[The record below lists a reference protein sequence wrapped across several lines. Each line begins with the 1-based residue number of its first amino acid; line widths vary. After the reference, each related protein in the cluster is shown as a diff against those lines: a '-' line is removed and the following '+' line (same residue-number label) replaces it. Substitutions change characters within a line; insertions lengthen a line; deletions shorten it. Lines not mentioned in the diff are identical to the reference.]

1 MDKCS
6 NSHHYYVNYNDIENN
21 YHLLLW
27 RGNMHFQLN
36 KLSLSVRT
44 VFISLMGLSATNIYA
59 DEYVT
64 QLETITIKAGQD
76 QAYKIK
82 ESATALKMG
91 LSLKETPQAVSIV
104 TDQQM
109 QDQNLDKLGDV
120 LNQVVGISSTQF
132 ASNGADDTFNTYY
145 ARGFSIDNY
154 QVDGINTTSKAI
166 GNTTSLNTAI
176 YENVTVLKG
185 ANGLL
190 SGAGNPSAT
199 INLVRKKPT
208 QEFQSSINVEA
219 GSWDK
224 YRTEIDISG
233 ALNDKGTVRG
243 RSVVAVEDYES
254 YQERANG
261 REALIYGVVEV
272 DIAENTTVNVGI
284 DAYQKDNNALT
295 SHGLNIL
302 NHDLTQKT
310 PFGPKDNLASNWSYD
325 DASRINL
332 FTGIE
337 HRFENGWDAG
347 LNLGYSKVDS
357 DILYGMAGRQSI
369 NLDKDTM
376 QFRADR
382 NTYTPEQWNL
392 DAHAKGPFKLF
403 SREHQA
409 VIGLTAFDM
418 SQEDTDW
425 KVSNVPGTVSVSDW
439 NGEVAH
445 PTIEANGIQKEDQK
459 QMTAYGALRLN
470 LLDPLHVILGGS
482 VHNWEKTTE
491 NASNTERLTETGEVV
506 PYAGI
511 VYNLN
516 KDWAVYSSYTN
527 IFKPQSSK
535 DYSGSTLAP
544 ISGDTFEIGVKGDL
558 FNERLNLSLSVFKTK
573 QDNVAVEA
581 GEYTQEDLDAGL
593 IPVGKD
599 VDDTYYRA
607 GQGVKSEGFE
617 VEVGGEIL
625 PNWRVAGGYSY
636 VKTEDQGTRINTN
649 LPQDQLKLFTS
660 YTFSGA
666 LEKLTVGAGVKWQSD
681 IYANE
686 SQKNLYKQDSYTLV
700 DLMARYK
707 ANEQMSFGLNV
718 SNLTNEEYLVGTMAR
733 SNVWGAPRSVT
744 GSVHFKF

>member
-1 MDKCS
+1 M
-6 NSHHYYVNYNDIENN
+6 N
-21 YHLLLW
+21 
-27 RGNMHFQLN
+27 FQLN
-36 KLSLSVRT
+36 TLSFSIQT
-44 VFISLMGLSATNIYA
+44 AFISLIGFSATNLYA
-59 DEYVT
+59 EEPVT
-64 QLETITIKAGQD
+64 QLKTITVKAESKEG
-76 QAYKIK
+76 YKVE
-82 ESATALKMG
+82 ESNSALKMG
-91 LSLKETPQAVSIV
+91 LSLKQTPQAVSIM

-109 QDQNLDKLGDV
+109 KDQNLDTLGDV
-120 LNQVVGISSTQF
+120 LNQVVGISSTQY
-132 ASNGADDTFNTYY
+132 ASSGADDSFNTYY

-166 GNTTSLNTAI
+166 GGTTSLNTAI
-176 YENVTVLKG
+176 YENVTILKG

-208 QEFQSSINVEA
+208 QEFQSNINVEA

-224 YRTEIDISG
+224 YRTEIDLSG
-233 ALNDKGTVRG
+233 ALNDTGTVRG

-254 YQERANG
+254 YQDRANG
-261 REALIYGVVEV
+261 QQALIYGTVEV
-272 DIAENTTVNVGI
+272 DIAENTTVNVGV
-284 DAYQKDNNALT
+284 DAYQKKNNALT

-310 PFGPKDNLASNWSYD
+310 PFGPRDNLASNWSYD
-325 DASRINL
+325 DASRVNL

-337 HRFENGWDAG
+337 HHFANGWDAG

-369 NLDKDTM
+369 NLEKDTM

-403 SREHQA
+403 NREHQA

-425 KVSNVPGTVSVSDW
+425 KVSNVPSTVGVSDW
-439 NGEVAH
+439 KGQVAY
-445 PTIEANGIQKEDQK
+445 PTIEANGTQKEDQK
-459 QMTAYGALRLN
+459 QLSAYGAVRLN
-470 LLDPLHVILGGS
+470 ILDSLHVILGGS
-482 VHNWEKTTE
+482 VHNWEKSTQ
-491 NASNTERLTETGEVV
+491 NASNSETLTETGEVV

-511 VYNLN
+511 VYDLN
-516 KDWAVYSSYTN
+516 QDWAVYSSYTN
-527 IFKPQSSK
+527 IFKPQSSR
-535 DYSGSTLAP
+535 DFSGSTLAP
-544 ISGDTFEIGVKGDL
+544 ISGDTFEIGIKGDIL
-558 FNERLNLSLSVFKTK
+558 NERLNLSLSAFKTK

-581 GEYTQEDLDAGL
+581 GDYTQQDLDAGR

-617 VEVGGEIL
+617 IEVGGEIL

-649 LPQDQLKLFTS
+649 LPQDQLKLFTN

-666 LEKLTVGAGVKWQSD
+666 LDKLTVGAGVKWQSD

-686 SQKNLYKQDSYTLV
+686 AQKNLYKQDSYTLL
-700 DLMARYK
+700 DLMARYQLD
-707 ANEQMSFGLNV
+707 EQITLGLNV
-718 SNLTNEEYLVGTMAR
+718 SNLTDEEYLVGTMAR
-733 SNVWGAPRSVT
+733 SNVWSTPRSIT
-744 GSVHFKF
+744 GSVQFKF

>member
-1 MDKCS
+1 MF
-6 NSHHYYVNYNDIENN
+6 
-21 YHLLLW
+21 
-27 RGNMHFQLN
+27 FQPS
-36 KLSLSVRT
+36 KLSIAIKTSLLSIIGFST
-44 VFISLMGLSATNIYA
+44 TNIYA
-59 DEYVT
+59 DEQVA
-64 QLETITIKAGQD
+64 QLATITVKAD
-76 QAYKIK
+76 QKQGYKVK
-82 ESATALKMG
+82 ENASALKMG
-91 LSLKETPQAVSIV
+91 LALKDTPQAVSVV

-109 QDQNLDKLGDV
+109 QEQNLDKLGDV
-120 LNQVVGISSTQF
+120 LNQVVGISSTQY
-132 ASNGADDTFNTYY
+132 ASSGADDSFNTYY

-154 QVDGINTTSKAI
+154 QVDGVNTTSKAI
-166 GNTTSLNTAI
+166 GGTTSLNTAI

-208 QEFQSSINVEA
+208 QEFQADINVEA

-224 YRTEIDISG
+224 YRTEIDVSG
-233 ALNDKGTVRG
+233 ALNEKGTVRG
-243 RSVVAVEDYES
+243 RSVVAVEDYKS
-254 YQERANG
+254 YQDRANG
-261 REALIYGVVEV
+261 QQALIYGIVEM
-272 DIAENTTVNVGI
+272 DIAENTTLNVGV
-284 DAYQKDNNALT
+284 DAYQKNNNALT

-302 NHDLTQKT
+302 NHDQTKRT
-310 PFGPKDNLASNWSYD
+310 PFGPSDNLAADWSYD
-325 DASRINL
+325 DAARINL

-337 HRFENGWDAG
+337 HQFANGWEAG
-347 LNLGYSKVDS
+347 LNIGYSKVDS

-369 NLDKDTM
+369 NLEKDSM

-392 DAHAKGPFKLF
+392 DASAKGPFKLF
-403 SREHQA
+403 NREHEA
-409 VIGLTAFDM
+409 VIGLTAYDM

-425 KVSNVPGTVSVSDW
+425 KVSNVPSTVGVSDW
-439 NGEVAH
+439 NGQVAY
-445 PTIEANGIQKEDQK
+445 PSIEANGSQKEDQR
-459 QMTAYGALRLN
+459 QVSAYGALRLHV
-470 LLDPLHVILGGS
+470 LDPLHVIVGGS
-482 VHNWEKTTE
+482 VHHWEKSTE
-491 NASNTERLTETGEVV
+491 NASNSEQLKETGEVV
-506 PYAGI
+506 PYVGV
-511 VYNLN
+511 VYDLN
-516 KDWAVYSSYTN
+516 QDWAVYSSYTH
-527 IFKPQSSK
+527 IFKPQSSR
-535 DYSGSTLAP
+535 DFSGATLAP
-544 ISGDTFEIGVKGDL
+544 ISGNTFEMGIKGDIL
-558 FNERLNLSLSVFKTK
+558 NERLNLSLSAFKTT
-573 QDNVAVEA
+573 QDHVAVEA
-581 GEYTQEDLDAGL
+581 GEYTQQDLDAGR

-599 VDDTYYRA
+599 VDDTFYRA

-686 SQKNLYKQDSYTLV
+686 AQKNLYKQDAYTLV

-707 ANEQMSFGLNV
+707 ATDQISLGLNV
-718 SNLTNEEYLVGTMAR
+718 SNLTDEEHLVGTMAR